1 MQLSVASI
9 CLILES
15 INVCMCHLK
24 IRGGFLKLTVFM
36 VYATLKSLTQKL
48 ICMKFC
54 SHARAGQASARLA
67 GLDVP

>member
-1 MQLSVASI
+1 MCV
-9 CLILES
+9 
-15 INVCMCHLK
+15 CHLK